1 MSLLAVKDCFCSS
14 GFDGQG
20 GQTVGS
26 WMHLPLDSGRF
37 EALCNPT
44 ITLQFPAR
52 MANLRL
58 KADGL
63 KFLSL
68 SDDVWGCAACA
79 LFFPFENGRVV
90 LQQSKTHNDYL
101 LDQI

>member
-1 MSLLAVKDCFCSS
+1 MRLLTVKDCFCYS
-14 GFDGQG
+14 GFDEQG

-26 WMHLPLDSGRF
+26 WMRLPLDSGRF

-58 KADGL
+58 KNRWTE
-63 KFLSL
+63 
-68 SDDVWGCAACA
+68 VP
-79 LFFPFENGRVV
+79 LFV
-90 LQQSKTHNDYL
+90 
-101 LDQI
+101 

>member
-1 MSLLAVKDCFCSS
+1 MSLLTVKDCFCYSE
-14 GFDGQG
+14 FDGQG
-20 GQTVGS
+20 GQVVGS
-26 WMHLPLDSGRF
+26 WMRLPLDSVRF

-52 MANLRL
+52 MANLGL
-58 KADGL
+58 KTDGL

-79 LFFPFENGRVV
+79 LFFPFENRRVV
-90 LQQSKTHNDYL
+90 FYNGPKHTTIIH
-101 LDQI
+101 